1 MTLILIKYGNM
12 GIKRTVLI
20 RQIDLW
26 GSEPLESK
34 KIKQKMQIT
43 EMSIFPLY
51 FLGIPLY
58 NVKAVVPC
66 LNGSKFAIIYHILFL
81 W

>member
-1 MTLILIKYGNM
+1 M
-12 GIKRTVLI
+12 GIKRSVLI
-20 RQIDLW
+20 RRIDIW
-26 GSEPLESK
+26 DSEHLKSK

-43 EMSIFPLY
+43 EMSMFPLY

-58 NVKAVVPC
+58 NVEAVVPC
-66 LNGSKFAIIYHILFL
+66 LNGSKFAIFYHILFL